1 MVRSQQDARGPSI
14 LSLAWEEP
22 FTSTF
27 ADSSPFLHSMPKDL
41 SETLKEAT
49 KEVHTRAEN
58 VEFMRNFQKGQV
70 TREGFKVCDCRLAR
84 TFVCVC
90 VEGWLGG
97 TPRDLRPVIEW
108 RDWSQGR

>member
-1 MVRSQQDARGPSI
+1 MVRSQQDVRGPSI

-27 ADSSPFLHSMPKDL
+27 ADSPPFLHSMPKDL

-49 KEVHTRAEN
+49 KEVHTQAEN

-70 TREGFKVCDCRLAR
+70 TREGFKVCDCRLTR

-90 VEGWLGG
+90 GG
-97 TPRDLRPVIEW
+97 VVRRYAQ
-108 RDWSQGR
+108 RSQANN